1 MIVSFDWI
9 VYICERS
16 TLKLQN
22 MTKPIPLYSLIQL
35 NQWQLFQ
42 LMEDIL
48 LFANKHGEEMPSSY
62 DEKLAKL
69 QAAFDVYDEVIAQET
84 RISAKRQNELDEQ
97 RSYAL
102 RKMYQVINTYEDFK
116 FSPEKQ
122 TASRALL
129 HTLKPYGSG
138 RSIARA
144 NQPTRTA
151 MTTNMLQDLAR
162 ETTRP
167 HRITLDL
174 TILIADLSITNKE
187 YVDEQNLRLKKEAQK
202 PTGVVKSA
210 RAKLQKE
217 FLEFVALINA
227 LALVEGEQKYD
238 VLKKTIGAA
247 VKKHVWQA
255 RQRIR
260 KKESGEEETQEK
272 DTTHPPLITDMPQ
285 EDGTID
291 EQ

>member
-1 MIVSFDWI
+1 
-9 VYICERS
+9 
-16 TLKLQN
+16 
-22 MTKPIPLYSLIQL
+22 
-35 NQWQLFQ
+35 
-42 LMEDIL
+42 
-48 LFANKHGEEMPSSY
+48 
-62 DEKLAKL
+62 
-69 QAAFDVYDEVIAQET
+69 
-84 RISAKRQNELDEQ
+84 
-97 RSYAL
+97 
-102 RKMYQVINTYEDFK
+102 
-116 FSPEKQ
+116 
-122 TASRALL
+122 
-129 HTLKPYGSG
+129 
-138 RSIARA
+138 
-144 NQPTRTA
+144 

-167 HRITLDL
+167 HLITLDL